1 MSVEQQTVDTNSH
14 VRKPNNS
21 QIFTCEVKGLADSVC
36 QTLVDRDRALGRRK
50 PRHFTGSGEAC
61 VALALA
67 LTI

>member
-36 QTLVDRDRALGRRK
+36 QTLVDITNHSIRTE
-50 PRHFTGSGEAC
+50 PQC
-61 VALALA
+61 
-67 LTI
+67 